1 MLYVKSLGDE
11 NYADSDE
18 ESKAFLHKGGTS
30 GGDKATYVL
39 TFPDDN
45 KNSNKLQVYDSTWTA
60 KIGTNSWTIQNFNN
74 NNWSSWSWIKC
85 GRGKYTSV
93 ACIATD
99 WAIAEAIDKVIVT
112 VDKLTKANVK
122 STKLEVATDAAF
134 TQNVQ
139 TIELSIVEGNMT
151 YNIPAPAE
159 NCYYKLTYDCDKPT
173 SGTTNGQVQ
182 ISKVVYTNE

>member
-1 MLYVKSLGDE
+1 M
-11 NYADSDE
+11 DSDE
-18 ESKAFLHKGGTS
+18 ASVPISFGGTS

-139 TIELSIVEGNMT
+139 TIELPIATGNMT

-182 ISKVVYTNE
+182 ISKIIYTNE